1 MNAGRFRITLAGAGQ
16 LRHNDAFTRQYFS
29 YIHALVAEGVFLPS
43 GTFRVLPP
51 VSEHTLC
58 QALRLKVLDY
68 LCAEGVLNAGLAQ
81 RMLKWHHSGFSVHNR
96 VRSKANDAEGR
107 QRLARYM
114 IRSPR
119 FVSDK

>member
-1 MNAGRFRITLAGAGQ
+1 MTFNP
-16 LRHNDAFTRQYFS
+16 H
-29 YIHALVAEGVFLPS
+29 IHALVAEGVFLPS

-51 VSEHTLC
+51 VSEQTLC
-58 QALRLKVLDY
+58 QALRLKVLDF

-114 IRSPR
+114 IRCPFALNKMSFDQNSVMVIYRSKRTPR
-119 FVSDK
+119 